1 MDLNS
6 YPSFRHSDIGEGFGS
21 SSVLGDNFNDCL
33 ANSNMTA
40 GIKWPSS
47 PGTETLEN
55 PVARRSDL
63 DGILAESIKVLSPNS
78 ISSLRFF
85 PAQQDPQGSSRQGE
99 PGSPPTMIPRPQTV
113 TLEVSSTCTR
123 TRNQNHTSSL
133 ESIREISVVNEPF
146 DTAKAAFELPS
157 TDRLGALGTLQPEQ
171 WLSATAIELVLSQW
185 HYQEDFRLVDSSYLD
200 VNHPEEILR
209 KPALRLM
216 GETRLLLPL
225 NHGNHWTLL
234 LFDFDQRT
242 IHHYDSLAAE
252 SSSADARRA
261 APYVVEHSGKNKE
274 SFAFNSNSVYR
285 QRNGY
290 DCGVCVLVMALH
302 LLANMQIPETYDCS
316 LWRFIFRALLSGEEP
331 VESLKAYTTAPGTLM
346 IDDLQ
351 ASVKGKSQF
360 QNIDVENLRNK
371 CNNHQA
377 RCKDAKYARDD
388 AEATVTLLDALMK
401 GCCKH
406 EAILR
411 TRRTEMQTEL
421 NVLNGF
427 VDKYAEFKYG
437 QTASTMQA
445 LVSNQTTAQSAV
457 DRVERLIRIFE
468 EGNNGRDLA
477 LRTGKKIHLHYLQYY
492 EKLRVAG
499 LDASRAL
506 HELVQKQRA
515 IISEMEDIQRTWNV
529 SLEV

>member
-1 MDLNS
+1 M
-6 YPSFRHSDIGEGFGS
+6 
-21 SSVLGDNFNDCL
+21 
-33 ANSNMTA
+33 
-40 GIKWPSS
+40 
-47 PGTETLEN
+47 
-55 PVARRSDL
+55 
-63 DGILAESIKVLSPNS
+63 
-78 ISSLRFF
+78 
-85 PAQQDPQGSSRQGE
+85 
-99 PGSPPTMIPRPQTV
+99 
-113 TLEVSSTCTR
+113 
-123 TRNQNHTSSL
+123 
-133 ESIREISVVNEPF
+133 
-146 DTAKAAFELPS
+146 
-157 TDRLGALGTLQPEQ
+157 
-171 WLSATAIELVLSQW
+171 
-185 HYQEDFRLVDSSYLD
+185 
-200 VNHPEEILR
+200 
-209 KPALRLM
+209 
-216 GETRLLLPL
+216 
-225 NHGNHWTLL
+225 
-234 LFDFDQRT
+234 
-242 IHHYDSLAAE
+242 
-252 SSSADARRA
+252 
-261 APYVVEHSGKNKE
+261 
-274 SFAFNSNSVYR
+274 
-285 QRNGY
+285 
-290 DCGVCVLVMALH
+290 
-302 LLANMQIPETYDCS
+302 
-316 LWRFIFRALLSGEEP
+316 
-331 VESLKAYTTAPGTLM
+331 
-346 IDDLQ
+346 Q

-427 VDKYAEFKYG
+427 VDKYATFKHG

-445 LVSNQTTAQSAV
+445 LVSNQTTAQSAA